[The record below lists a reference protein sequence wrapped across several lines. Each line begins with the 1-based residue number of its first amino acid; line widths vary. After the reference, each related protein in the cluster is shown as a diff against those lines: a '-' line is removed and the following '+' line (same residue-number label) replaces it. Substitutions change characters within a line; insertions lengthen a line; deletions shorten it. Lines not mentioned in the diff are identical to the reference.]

1 MENPLTRY
9 PTHVIETGLSSPANG
24 SCPEHDLE
32 KQARENCSDVADSP
46 DSTEAEEVDWDGPDD
61 PERPVNW
68 PKAKKWRVILTV
80 SMLSFMTPFASSML
94 APSIDE
100 IMQEMN
106 ATNRDLGSFAVSVYL
121 LGYAFGPLIIGPSS
135 ELYGRLIVYH
145 VCSALFLILTLGCAL
160 ATSMPMLI
168 VFRFLTGTVGAC
180 AFTVGPSTIGDAFKQ
195 EERGRAMA
203 VMNLPVLLGP
213 CIGPAVGAYVSRAAG
228 WRWDFWLIII
238 MAGVALIVSLTSLR
252 ETHPPTILKRRAK
265 KLQKSTGISDFQSQ
279 REPGGLQLIITSIIR
294 PVKMLTTSPL
304 IIGLSL
310 LSAVA
315 YGVLYLMF
323 TTITEVFQ
331 TRYGIV
337 NNVGLVYFGIGV
349 GQIVGVCAFGSIS
362 DAVVKKLAKGG
373 EMKPEYRLQPMAPA
387 AAMVPLG
394 LLIYGWSAQYY
405 VHWFVPLLGNFFIG
419 VGVIT
424 IFIPVAAYLVDAF
437 PAHAA
442 SATAATT
449 VLRSIGGALLPLAGP
464 RMYAKLD
471 QGWGNTLLAG
481 IALGMMGMIW
491 FTMKYGERLR
501 THPRYQMYV

>member
-1 MENPLTRY
+1 
-9 PTHVIETGLSSPANG
+9 
-24 SCPEHDLE
+24 
-32 KQARENCSDVADSP
+32 
-46 DSTEAEEVDWDGPDD
+46 
-61 PERPVNW
+61 
-68 PKAKKWRVILTV
+68 
-80 SMLSFMTPFASSML
+80 
-94 APSIDE
+94 
-100 IMQEMN
+100 MN

-449 VLRSIGGALLPLAGP
+449 
-464 RMYAKLD
+464 
-471 QGWGNTLLAG
+471 G
-481 IALGMMGMIW
+481 IETTVII
-491 FTMKYGERLR
+491 E
-501 THPRYQMYV
+501 